1 MTRGKIFEPINDTP
15 ENIAKA
21 LFRNDRLRKQKLKEQ
36 ARNAAGKTAKTKVVD
51 NGDKNE

>member
-21 LFRNDRLRKQKLKEQ
+21 MFRNDRLRKQKLQEQ
-36 ARNAAGKTAKTKVVD
+36 ARNKKGKTAKNKAID
-51 NGDKNE
+51 KGD

>member
-21 LFRNDRLRKQKLKEQ
+21 LFRNDRIRKQKMKE
-36 ARNAAGKTAKTKVVD
+36 NAKTTDQKKVKAVVD
-51 NGDKNE
+51 NGDTND